1 MPSKLSIQPIN
12 PAETALLIMDVQPSI
27 IAMRTEEETA
37 RLLPRLQTLREAAR
51 TAGVMVIYVVVSFR
65 PGHPE
70 IGAASPM
77 FEQVKANGRL
87 VDEDV
92 HPAIAPAPGEVV
104 VRKRRVSAFSG
115 SDLGVILR
123 THRINHLVLC
133 GIATSG
139 VVLSTVREA
148 ADLDYRITV
157 LEDCCLD
164 GDPEVH
170 RVLTTK
176 VFPRQAAVITSPQF
190 FNAPS
195 VLSLI

>member
-1 MPSKLSIQPIN
+1 MPATAPLIV
-12 PAETALLIMDVQPSI
+12 PARTALLIMDVQPAI
-27 IAMRTEEETA
+27 VAMRDA
-37 RLLPRLQTLREAAR
+37 QDVAGLMPRLQTLRTRARAA
-51 TAGVMVIYVVVSFR
+51 GIMVIYVVVSFR

-70 IGAASPM
+70 IGDANPM
-77 FEQVKANGRL
+77 FSQAKSQGRL

-92 HPAIAPAPGEVV
+92 HPAIAPGPDEVV

-123 THRINHLVLC
+123 AHAINHLVLT

-157 LEDCCLD
+157 VEDCCLD

-170 RVLTTK
+170 RVLTRA
-176 VFPRQAAVITSPQF
+176 VFPRQAQVVTAAEF
-190 FNAPS
+190 ADA
-195 VLSLI
+195 LAA